1 MWIVTS
7 FDPTTATNGTFL
19 VAFSGGSGKL
29 HIKNASPVDLYFSIN
44 NDQYATIVV
53 QAGEPRSIIIPMP
66 RVTMYWS
73 YADQLNTNV
82 KQLQSMVYVEGYQC
96 FEDIPPSH
104 PLPRHFNATSIGYS
118 TNVTQNVSANGKWY
132 ALSLFNPATSS
143 VDALVYSAVF
153 STTDTVTMAPRLTF
167 VTTDPDLSGAT
178 AQIRNRIIGGPSS
191 QMNATSAENLSNP
204 ITSALGFSDVMQ
216 VPAGIIFDF
225 VQSPDEFLL
234 PPGYGVVF
242 QSQIAS
248 TSSVTTYFL
257 KWTETPVLTT
267 IT

>member
-1 MWIVTS
+1 MWIATA
-7 FDPTTATNGTFL
+7 FDPTAANSGNFV

-53 QAGEPRSIIIPMP
+53 QAGEPRSLIIPMP
-66 RVTMYWS
+66 RITMYWS

-82 KQLQSMVYVEGYQC
+82 KQLQSMVYVEAYQC

-118 TNVTQNVSANGKWY
+118 TNVTQPVASNGKWY
-132 ALSLFNPATSS
+132 ALSLFNPATST
-143 VDALVYSAVF
+143 VNALVYSAVF
-153 STTDTVTMAPRLTF
+153 STTDTVTSAPRLTF
-167 VTTDPDLSGAT
+167 TNSDPNLGGAT
-178 AQIRNRIIGGPSS
+178 AQIRNRIIGGPVS
-191 QMNATSAENLSNP
+191 QMHATSSENLTNP
-204 ITSALGFSDVMQ
+204 VVSGLGFSDVMQ
-216 VPAGIIFDF
+216 VPANTLFDF
-225 VQSPDEFLL
+225 VQSPDQFLL

-242 QSQIAS
+242 QAQIAS

-257 KWTETPVLTT
+257 KWTETAILATAN
-267 IT
+267 